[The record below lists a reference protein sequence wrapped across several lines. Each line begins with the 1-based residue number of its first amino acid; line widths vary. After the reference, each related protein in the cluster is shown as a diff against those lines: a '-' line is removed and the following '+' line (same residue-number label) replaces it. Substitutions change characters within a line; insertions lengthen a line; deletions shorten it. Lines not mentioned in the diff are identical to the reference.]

1 MFHQASTNAL
11 HRLNCSARLGTAQ
24 EFCAA
29 MAQVHGSDAAGEDK
43 YWEPGNCIK
52 HAMVTEAAL
61 ELPFAADRPE
71 HYCFFLIHHLSQSD

>member
-1 MFHQASTNAL
+1 
-11 HRLNCSARLGTAQ
+11 
-24 EFCAA
+24 